1 MSDAL
6 HLIDWGTT
14 NARSYRLDADFNV
27 VDKRDSGLGILN
39 VPGGDFAAAYAEL
52 TAGWNGKSR
61 AILSGMIGSR
71 NGWFEAPYAPCP
83 ASMDDVARAVVAHP
97 ERPGIVFVPGLSTT
111 NPAGRF
117 DVMRGEEVQVFGALA
132 EGRGERL
139 LCLPGTHSKWV
150 SCRDEAILNFATSMT
165 GEAYDVLR
173 QHSILKLSMEPEAAA
188 LDGDS
193 FDQGVAASKVTGG
206 LLDSLF
212 GVRALDLS
220 GAARPGSMRDFLSG
234 LLIGSEIAAMRDM
247 FAVDG
252 GVTVVGNAT
261 LNDRYIRAL
270 HGYDITAE
278 AVASEDATIRGLIA
292 LSRRVSWP
300 NQ

>member
-1 MSDAL
+1 M
-6 HLIDWGTT
+6 
-14 NARSYRLDADFNV
+14 
-27 VDKRDSGLGILN
+27 
-39 VPGGDFAAAYAEL
+39 
-52 TAGWNGKSR
+52 
-61 AILSGMIGSR
+61 
-71 NGWFEAPYAPCP
+71 
-83 ASMDDVARAVVAHP
+83 
-97 ERPGIVFVPGLSTT
+97 
-111 NPAGRF
+111 
-117 DVMRGEEVQVFGALA
+117 
-132 EGRGERL
+132 
-139 LCLPGTHSKWV
+139 
-150 SCRDEAILNFATSMT
+150 
-165 GEAYDVLR
+165 LR

-188 LDGDS
+188 LDGVS

-220 GAARPGSMRDFLSG
+220 GAARPRSMRDFLSG